1 MLRLWH
7 KNVSLPF
14 HHEWTDLDLALAIS
28 TEPYLHLLINA
39 ANRSPFT
46 VGQGIETAPFDE
58 QQCRELGHR
67 HPDLLTIEQQTQLW
81 QLLRGHPYLTRLAY
95 YRRTASDSIN

>member
-46 VGQGIETAPFDE
+46 VGQGI
-58 QQCRELGHR
+58 
-67 HPDLLTIEQQTQLW
+67 
-81 QLLRGHPYLTRLAY
+81 
-95 YRRTASDSIN
+95 